1 MKKLSFYLIT
11 LFLCIILAG
20 CAETNILDRI
30 GLTTLVGYDIGSEEE
45 NIKTTAVIREVSPEF
60 QSNVEV
66 VTAEEATSKGAR
78 VKTNRKLSKK
88 IMVGQMRVILFSEEI
103 AKDDIHYFID
113 AHLENASVS
122 NGVYMAVV
130 EGPMS
135 SLLEYKYENIEDIG
149 QHIYRLL
156 EQNIESEYMI
166 SSTLHVVA
174 RDYYSAG
181 RNIVMPI
188 IKRDEEFVEISGI
201 ALFEDG
207 NMSGRLS
214 AEDSF
219 FVKIIRDNYKHGNF
233 QTKLKEEDI
242 SPSLMKNPFD
252 EIPLAFDTVKSDRK
266 LKLVNST
273 TPEFDLN
280 ITIKGRLLELR
291 SDIDVGNPKIVEE
304 LEKGISNNLKREISR
319 VISIGQKY
327 ESDVFGFGES
337 YRSSVRNSK
346 LTHEKWQ
353 ELYKTMQVNVKVDFK
368 LVRNGV
374 FE

>member
-201 ALFEDG
+201 AFFKDG

-242 SPSLMKNPFD
+242 SPSLMKNSFD
-252 EIPLAFDTVKSDRK
+252 EIPLAFDTVKTDRK

-304 LEKGISNNLKREISR
+304 LEKGISKNLKKEISR

-346 LTHEKWQ
+346 LTPEKWH
-353 ELYKTMQVNVKVDFK
+353 ELFKTMKVNVKVDFK

>member
-188 IKRDEEFVEISGI
+188 IKREEEFVEISGI

-252 EIPLAFDTVKSDRK
+252 EIPLAFDTVKTDRK

-291 SDIDVGNPKIVEE
+291 SDIDVGNPKIVDE

-327 ESDVFGFGES
+327 ESDVFGFGEW

-346 LTHEKWQ
+346 LTNEKWH
-353 ELYKTMQVNVKVDFK
+353 ELFKTMKVNVKVDFE

>member
-11 LFLCIILAG
+11 LFLCIILVG

-188 IKRDEEFVEISGI
+188 IKREEEFVEISGI
-201 ALFEDG
+201 ALFKDG

-252 EIPLAFDTVKSDRK
+252 EIPLAFDTVKTDRK

-291 SDIDVGNPKIVEE
+291 SDIDVGNPKIVDE

-346 LTHEKWQ
+346 LTNEKWH
-353 ELYKTMQVNVKVDFK
+353 ELFKTMKVNVKVDFE

>member
-188 IKRDEEFVEISGI
+188 IKREEEFVEISGI

-242 SPSLMKNPFD
+242 SPSLMKNSFD

-353 ELYKTMQVNVKVDFK
+353 ELYKTMKVNVKVDFK

>member
-11 LFLCIILAG
+11 LFLCIILVG

-166 SSTLHVVA
+166 SSTLHVIA

-188 IKRDEEFVEISGI
+188 IKRDQEFVEISGI
-201 ALFEDG
+201 ALFKDG

-252 EIPLAFDTVKSDRK
+252 EIPLAFDTVKTDRK

-291 SDIDVGNPKIVEE
+291 SDIDVGNPKIVDE

-346 LTHEKWQ
+346 LTNEKWH
-353 ELYKTMQVNVKVDFK
+353 ELFKTMKVNVKVDFE